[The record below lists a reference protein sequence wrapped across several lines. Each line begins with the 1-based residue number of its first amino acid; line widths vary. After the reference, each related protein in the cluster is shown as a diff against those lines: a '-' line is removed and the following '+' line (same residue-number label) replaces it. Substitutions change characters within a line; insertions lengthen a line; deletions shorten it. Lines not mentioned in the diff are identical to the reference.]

1 MNAQTL
7 EIYEIFKKQ
16 IGEPEATK
24 VITYLEDARDKEITS
39 AVERKIEHLA
49 TKEDLARLDGKVS
62 DVKSEII
69 KWMFIFWIGQVAVFA
84 GIVFAALKMK

>member
-7 EIYEIFKKQ
+7 EIYEIFKKK
-16 IGEPEATK
+16 IGEPEASK
-24 VITYLEDARDKEITS
+24 VITYLEDAKDKEIAS

-49 TKEDLARLDGKVS
+49 TKEDLARLDSKVS

-69 KWMFIFWIGQVAVFA
+69 KWMFIFWIGQIAVFA
-84 GIVFAALKMK
+84 GIVFAVLKMK